1 MEKPW
6 KFTFSAVSICVSSFT
21 HLILQWKLFP
31 GFPMAIQNYLNRFWL
46 GGPGGKIIENILFGA
61 AFTRRVFWSYSSGTQ
76 WSRCYKVVLAILP
89 WNKVESRL
97 EYSCHTALEH
107 WVPAEYS
114 QNTVLAEYGN
124 SHGFHQLIEIL
135 NVVYL
140 KC

>member
-1 MEKPW
+1 ML
-6 KFTFSAVSICVSSFT
+6 FYFIQFHFISSYSISFSSLLPSKQFNLPFVGILSST
-21 HLILQWKLFP
+21 
-31 GFPMAIQNYLNRFWL
+31 GR
-46 GGPGGKIIENILFGA
+46 KIIENILFGA
-61 AFTRRVFWSYSSGTQ
+61 ASARKVFWPYSSGTQ

-114 QNTVLAEYGN
+114 QNTVLAENGN